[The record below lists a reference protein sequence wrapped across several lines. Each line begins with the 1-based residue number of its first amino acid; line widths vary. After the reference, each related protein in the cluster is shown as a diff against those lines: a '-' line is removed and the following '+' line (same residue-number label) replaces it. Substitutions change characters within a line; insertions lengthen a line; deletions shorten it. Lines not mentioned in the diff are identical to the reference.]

1 MKNIECNL
9 PDINFK
15 INVEERNYEMVI
27 KKIKESII
35 PFEKNTEKKMAHS
48 LKSLFNPTHKI
59 LLFGCLP
66 MKIVQMLSMVH

>member
-35 PFEKNTEKKMAHS
+35 PFEKNTEKTKA
-48 LKSLFNPTHKI
+48 
-59 LLFGCLP
+59 
-66 MKIVQMLSMVH
+66 